1 MAQFLLICQPV
12 FNAYNCFNLYTCYIL
27 SSIDSLSSLPKEQE
41 IKISIYIDDE
51 LYVCHFQAIEKF
63 EKLAKLHVNNI
74 TINSWEEVSKLR
86 WFPALTDVRM
96 IHWDLFGVC
105 HLKLDLF
112 QFE

>member
-1 MAQFLLICQPV
+1 M
-12 FNAYNCFNLYTCYIL
+12 
-27 SSIDSLSSLPKEQE
+27 
-41 IKISIYIDDE
+41 
-51 LYVCHFQAIEKF
+51 CHFQAIERF

-105 HLKLDLF
+105 HLNLF
-112 QFE
+112 FIYFKIRETLCLMVRDPRYSL